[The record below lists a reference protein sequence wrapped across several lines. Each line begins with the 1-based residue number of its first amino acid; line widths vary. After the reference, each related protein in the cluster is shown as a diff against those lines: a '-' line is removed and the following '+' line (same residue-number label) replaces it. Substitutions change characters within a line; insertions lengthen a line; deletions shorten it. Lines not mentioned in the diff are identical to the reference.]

1 MFLYFFPNLHHI
13 QSNFAKYGF
22 FGKDAYCLSEQ
33 IWRLCLSSNSE
44 ARGGPIS
51 LKFLHNNLTSMCA

>member
-1 MFLYFFPNLHHI
+1 MQLKNQKKIDHH
-13 QSNFAKYGF
+13 
-22 FGKDAYCLSEQ
+22 YCLSEQ

-51 LKFLHNNLTSMCA
+51 LKFLHNNLTSMRV